1 MIPMNLGDF
10 DLWVRK
16 RLLFDEID
24 SIDPSLNG
32 IQAGDPSVELTRVAF
47 AVGACMDTFRRAH
60 RESAQALFVHHGLFW
75 GPALPLVGVLGE
87 RVRFLMK
94 NDLALYAAHLPLDR
108 HAEVGNNARI
118 MDLLGIA
125 EPEPF
130 GAFKGKDIGYKGRLP
145 EAADIQSLV
154 VKLFGSWEERI
165 NVLQFGPREIRNVAV
180 LSGGGISEGMD
191 LYITGD
197 SSHNIYHE
205 AREAG
210 INVLFAGHYLT
221 EVFGVKAMADAVA
234 AELGLETLFIDV
246 PTGY

>member
-1 MIPMNLGDF
+1 
-10 DLWVRK
+10 
-16 RLLFDEID
+16 
-24 SIDPSLNG
+24 
-32 IQAGDPSVELTRVAF
+32 
-47 AVGACMDTFRRAH
+47 
-60 RESAQALFVHHGLFW
+60 
-75 GPALPLVGVLGE
+75 
-87 RVRFLMK
+87 MK

-154 VKLFGSWEERI
+154 VKLFGSWGERF

-180 LSGGGISEGMD
+180 ISGGGTREVSQAISEGMD